1 MDSLAREVEEPAK
14 SEMSR
19 VVNQV
24 RVGRDL
30 GPALDE
36 AAERMDSDDFRWVA
50 QAIAIHRQVGG
61 NLADVLDTV
70 GETIR
75 ERNQTRRQVKALAAE
90 GKLSAYVLMGLPFL
104 VMVALTILNPGYL
117 GRLFDNVLGFM
128 LLGLAAVLLTIGGLW
143 LRKAITIKF

>member
-1 MDSLAREVEEPAK
+1 
-14 SEMSR
+14 MSR

-36 AAERMDSDDFRWVA
+36 ARSGWTATTSGGVA

-75 ERNQTRRQVKALAAE
+75 ERNQIRRQVKA
-90 GKLSAYVLMGLPFL
+90 
-104 VMVALTILNPGYL
+104 
-117 GRLFDNVLGFM
+117 
-128 LLGLAAVLLTIGGLW
+128 LAAVLLTIGGLW
-143 LRKAITIKF
+143 LRKAITIQF